1 MSPRAGEMLL
11 REVRPIIRAS
21 LARGAVKTVGAE
33 DLEELEADAMAQAAN
48 MIESAELAG
57 KTVSASSVAYY
68 TLQALRSGRRFGC
81 ASRTDAMSPAAQLDG
96 RSVLVSMDEPL
107 CVSDDD
113 DDDEITLHQCLASSG
128 EDPAQASAREL
139 DWDGAFAAFDTGE
152 RDLLLETAA
161 GTPGIDLALRYH
173 VTPARVT
180 QRKRRLGETLKSAM
194 GPEVLADCVREPIW
208 EGYMRAYREKRA
220 CRYSTEKSKGGKS
233 CRKSS

>member
-11 REVRPIIRAS
+11 REVRPIVSAS

-81 ASRTDAMSPAAQLDG
+81 ASRTDAMSPGAALDG
-96 RSVLVSMDEPL
+96 RVTLMSLDAPLDVFDAEDE
-107 CVSDDD
+107 
-113 DDDEITLHQCLASSG
+113 DEFTLHQCLASTG
-128 EDPAQASAREL
+128 EDPASAGAREL

-220 CRYSTEKSKGGKS
+220 CRYAK
-233 CRKSS
+233 

>member
-1 MSPRAGEMLL
+1 MTIQAGELLL
-11 REVRPIIRAS
+11 RQVRPIIRAS
-21 LARGAVKTVGAE
+21 LARGVVKTVGAE
-33 DLEELEADAMAQAAN
+33 DLEELEADGMAQAAN
-48 MIESAELAG
+48 MIEAAELAG

-81 ASRTDAMSPAAQLDG
+81 ASRTDAMSPGAALDG
-96 RSVLVSMDEPL
+96 RVTLMSLDAPLDVFDAEDE
-107 CVSDDD
+107 
-113 DDDEITLHQCLASSG
+113 DEFTLHQCLASTG
-128 EDPAQASAREL
+128 EDPASAGAREL

-220 CRYSTEKSKGGKS
+220 CRYAK
-233 CRKSS
+233 

>member
-11 REVRPIIRAS
+11 REVRPIIAAS

-48 MIESAELAG
+48 MIESAELVG

-96 RSVLVSMDEPL
+96 RATLLSMDEPL
-107 CVSDDD
+107 DIYDAD
-113 DDDEITLHQCLASSG
+113 DDDEFTLHQCLASTG
-128 EDPAQASAREL
+128 EDPAVAGAREL
-139 DWDGAFAAFDTGE
+139 DWDGTVAGLADGDRE
-152 RDLLLETAA
+152 LLLETAA
-161 GTPGIDLALRYH
+161 GTPGIDLALRLH

-194 GPEVLADCVREPIW
+194 GTEVLSDCVREPIW

-220 CRYSTEKSKGGKS
+220 CRYSTEKSKGDKS